1 MARVCPCWRAYDL
14 RQQHHG
20 CLSTSLN
27 LYPSD
32 PEGRKAKR
40 SAGGAAGQ
48 VRAGDQSQDRQG
60 AGPRSTGEAA
70 RPRRRGARM
79 KRREF
84 ITLLGGGAAAWP
96 LAARAQQ
103 PATPVIG
110 FLDGQSF
117 DLHLMTAFRQAL
129 KDAGYIEGRNVA
141 IYFRSAD
148 GQTDRLVTLAG
159 DIVGRRI
166 AVIVTAGGGA
176 SALAAYAATTT
187 VPIVFVTGV
196 DPVSSGL
203 VMSLNRPGGNA
214 TGVYIFQQ
222 VLEGKRLGL
231 LRELVPSAA
240 SMAVLLNPT
249 NANFQT
255 QLRGVQDAARDL
267 GQQVSILS
275 ANTEREIDVAFA
287 TTAQSGARALLVGSD
302 PFFGSERDQVIAL
315 AARHAIPAIYEGRE
329 FATAGG
335 LASYGTSLAD
345 AYRQAG
351 TYAGRILKGE
361 KPADL
366 PIVQPTKFEF
376 VINLKTAKALGL
388 DVSPG
393 LAASADEI
401 IE

>member
-1 MARVCPCWRAYDL
+1 MQFD
-14 RQQHHG
+14 
-20 CLSTSLN
+20 
-27 LYPSD
+27 
-32 PEGRKAKR
+32 
-40 SAGGAAGQ
+40 Q
-48 VRAGDQSQDRQG
+48 V
-60 AGPRSTGEAA
+60 
-70 RPRRRGARM
+70 

-84 ITLLGGGAAAWP
+84 IALLGGATAWP

-103 PATPVIG
+103 AMPVIG

-129 KDAGYIEGRNVA
+129 KDAGYIEGRNVT

-159 DIVGRRI
+159 DIIGRRV
-166 AVIVTAGGGA
+166 AVIVTTGGGA
-176 SALAAYAATTT
+176 AALAAYAATTT
-187 VPIVFVTGV
+187 ISIVFVNGV

-240 SMAVLLNPT
+240 SIAVLLNPT

-287 TTAQSGARALLVGSD
+287 TVAQSGARALLVGSD
-302 PFFGSERDQVIAL
+302 PFFSSERDQVIAL

-345 AYRQAG
+345 AYRQAAL
-351 TYAGRILKGE
+351 YAGRILKGE

-376 VINLKTAKALGL
+376 VINMKTAKTLGL

-401 IE
+401 VE

>member
-1 MARVCPCWRAYDL
+1 MR
-14 RQQHHG
+14 
-20 CLSTSLN
+20 
-27 LYPSD
+27 
-32 PEGRKAKR
+32 
-40 SAGGAAGQ
+40 
-48 VRAGDQSQDRQG
+48 
-60 AGPRSTGEAA
+60 
-70 RPRRRGARM
+70 
-79 KRREF
+79 RREF
-84 ITLLGGGAAAWP
+84 ITLIGGAAAAWP
-96 LAARAQQ
+96 LVARAQQ
-103 PATPVIG
+103 PAMPVIG

-129 KDAGYIEGRNVA
+129 KDAGYVEGRNVA

-159 DIVGRRI
+159 DIVGRRV

-176 SALAAYAATTT
+176 AALAAYAATTT
-187 VPIVFVTGV
+187 IPIVFVSGV
-196 DPVSSGL
+196 DPVTSGL
-203 VMSLNRPGGNA
+203 AMNLNRPGSNA

-231 LRELVPSAA
+231 LHGLVPVAA
-240 SMAVLLNPT
+240 LIAVLLNPT

-275 ANTEREIDVAFA
+275 ASNEREIDAAFA
-287 TTAQSGARALLVGSD
+287 TVTRSGAV
-302 PFFGSERDQVIAL
+302 VAL
-315 AARHAIPAIYEGRE
+315 AARHDIPAIYEGRE
-329 FATAGG
+329 FAAVGG

-351 TYAGRILKGE
+351 IYAGRILRGE

-388 DVSPG
+388 DVPPG
-393 LAASADEI
+393 LSSSADEI

>member
-1 MARVCPCWRAYDL
+1 MTFDQLHR
-14 RQQHHG
+14 
-20 CLSTSLN
+20 
-27 LYPSD
+27 
-32 PEGRKAKR
+32 R
-40 SAGGAAGQ
+40 S
-48 VRAGDQSQDRQG
+48 
-60 AGPRSTGEAA
+60 
-70 RPRRRGARM
+70 
-79 KRREF
+79 F
-84 ITLLGGGAAAWP
+84 ITLLGGAAAWP

-103 PATPVIG
+103 AMPVIG

-159 DIVGRRI
+159 DIIGRRV
-166 AVIVTAGGGA
+166 AVIVTTGGGA
-176 SALAAYAATTT
+176 AALAAYAATTT
-187 VPIVFVTGV
+187 IPIVFVNGV

-240 SMAVLLNPT
+240 SIAVLLNPT

-287 TTAQSGARALLVGSD
+287 TVAQSGARALLVGSD
-302 PFFGSERDQVIAL
+302 PFFSSERDQVIAL
-315 AARHAIPAIYEGRE
+315 AARYAIPAIYEGRE

-345 AYRQAG
+345 AYRQAAL
-351 TYAGRILKGE
+351 YAGRILKGE

-376 VINLKTAKALGL
+376 VINMKTAKTLGL

-401 IE
+401 VE

>member
-1 MARVCPCWRAYDL
+1 M
-14 RQQHHG
+14 
-20 CLSTSLN
+20 
-27 LYPSD
+27 
-32 PEGRKAKR
+32 
-40 SAGGAAGQ
+40 
-48 VRAGDQSQDRQG
+48 
-60 AGPRSTGEAA
+60 
-70 RPRRRGARM
+70 RRRD
-79 KRREF
+79 F
-84 ITLLGGGAAAWP
+84 IKVIAGSAAAWP

-103 PATPVIG
+103 QPMPVIG

-159 DIVGRRI
+159 DIIGRRV
-166 AVIVTAGGGA
+166 AVIITTGGGA
-176 SALAAYAATTT
+176 AALAAYAATTT
-187 VPIVFVTGV
+187 IPIVFVNGV

-240 SMAVLLNPT
+240 SIAVLLNPT

-287 TTAQSGARALLVGSD
+287 TVAQSGARALLVGSD
-302 PFFGSERDQVIAL
+302 PFFSSERDQVIAL

-345 AYRQAG
+345 AYRQAAL
-351 TYAGRILKGE
+351 YAGRILKGE

-376 VINLKTAKALGL
+376 VINLKTAKTLGL

-401 IE
+401 VE

>member
-1 MARVCPCWRAYDL
+1 MQFD
-14 RQQHHG
+14 
-20 CLSTSLN
+20 
-27 LYPSD
+27 
-32 PEGRKAKR
+32 
-40 SAGGAAGQ
+40 Q
-48 VRAGDQSQDRQG
+48 V
-60 AGPRSTGEAA
+60 
-70 RPRRRGARM
+70 

-84 ITLLGGGAAAWP
+84 IALLGGATAWP

-103 PATPVIG
+103 AMPVIG

-129 KDAGYIEGRNVA
+129 KDAGYIEGRNVT

-159 DIVGRRI
+159 DIIGRRV
-166 AVIVTAGGGA
+166 AVIVTTGGGA
-176 SALAAYAATTT
+176 AALAAYAATTT
-187 VPIVFVTGV
+187 IPIVFVNGV

-240 SMAVLLNPT
+240 SIAVLLNPT

-287 TTAQSGARALLVGSD
+287 TVAQSGARALLVGSD
-302 PFFGSERDQVIAL
+302 PFFSSERDQVIAL

-345 AYRQAG
+345 AYRQAAL
-351 TYAGRILKGE
+351 YAGRILKGE

-376 VINLKTAKALGL
+376 VINLKTAKTLGL

-401 IE
+401 VE

>member
-1 MARVCPCWRAYDL
+1 M
-14 RQQHHG
+14 
-20 CLSTSLN
+20 
-27 LYPSD
+27 
-32 PEGRKAKR
+32 
-40 SAGGAAGQ
+40 
-48 VRAGDQSQDRQG
+48 
-60 AGPRSTGEAA
+60 
-70 RPRRRGARM
+70 RRRQ
-79 KRREF
+79 F
-84 ITLLGGGAAAWP
+84 ITLLGSAAAAAWP
-96 LAARAQQ
+96 HATHAQQ
-103 PATPVIG
+103 PAIPVIG

-159 DIVGRRI
+159 DIVGRRV

-176 SALAAYAATTT
+176 AALAAYAATTT
-187 VPIVFVTGV
+187 IPIVFVTGV
-196 DPVSSGL
+196 DPVTSGL
-203 VMSLNRPGGNA
+203 VMSLNRPGSNA

-222 VLEGKRLGL
+222 VLEGKRLEL
-231 LRELVPSAA
+231 LHGLVPAA
-240 SMAVLLNPT
+240 GLIAVLLNPT

-255 QLRGVQDAARDL
+255 QLRGVQDAARAL

-275 ANTEREIDVAFA
+275 ASTERDIDVAFA
-287 TTAQSGARALLVGSD
+287 TVTKSGARALLVGSD
-302 PFFGSERDQVIAL
+302 PFFNSERDQVVAL
-315 AARHAIPAIYEGRE
+315 AARYAIPVIFEGRE

-351 TYAGRILKGE
+351 IYAGRILRGE

-366 PIVQPTKFEF
+366 PIVQPTKFEL

-388 DVSPG
+388 GVPPG
-393 LAASADEI
+393 LSSSADEI

>member
-1 MARVCPCWRAYDL
+1 M
-14 RQQHHG
+14 
-20 CLSTSLN
+20 
-27 LYPSD
+27 
-32 PEGRKAKR
+32 
-40 SAGGAAGQ
+40 
-48 VRAGDQSQDRQG
+48 
-60 AGPRSTGEAA
+60 
-70 RPRRRGARM
+70 RRRA
-79 KRREF
+79 F
-84 ITLLGGGAAAWP
+84 ISLLGSAAVAWP
-96 LAARAQQ
+96 LAGRAQQ
-103 PATPVIG
+103 QAMPVIG

-159 DIVGRRI
+159 DIIGRRV
-166 AVIVTAGGGA
+166 AVIVTTGGGA
-176 SALAAYAATTT
+176 AALAAYAATTT
-187 VPIVFVTGV
+187 IPIVFVNGV

-203 VMSLNRPGGNA
+203 VVSLNRPGGNA

-240 SMAVLLNPT
+240 SIAVLLNPT

-287 TTAQSGARALLVGSD
+287 TVAQSGARALLVGSD
-302 PFFGSERDQVIAL
+302 PFFSSERDQVIAL
-315 AARHAIPAIYEGRE
+315 AARYAIPAIYEGRE

-345 AYRQAG
+345 AYRQAAL
-351 TYAGRILKGE
+351 YAGRILKGE

-376 VINLKTAKALGL
+376 VINMKTAKTLGL

-401 IE
+401 VE

>member
-1 MARVCPCWRAYDL
+1 M
-14 RQQHHG
+14 QF
-20 CLSTSLN
+20 
-27 LYPSD
+27 
-32 PEGRKAKR
+32 
-40 SAGGAAGQ
+40 
-48 VRAGDQSQDRQG
+48 DRL
-60 AGPRSTGEAA
+60 
-70 RPRRRGARM
+70 

-84 ITLLGGGAAAWP
+84 IMLLGG
-96 LAARAQQ
+96 AARAQQ
-103 PATPVIG
+103 PVMPVIG

-129 KDAGYIEGRNVA
+129 KDAGYVDGRSVA

-159 DIVGRRI
+159 DIVGRRV

-287 TTAQSGARALLVGSD
+287 TAAQSGARALRVGSD

-315 AARHAIPAIYEGRE
+315 AARHAVPAIYEGRE

-345 AYRQAG
+345 AYRQAAL
-351 TYAGRILKGE
+351 YAGRILRGE

>member
-1 MARVCPCWRAYDL
+1 ML
-14 RQQHHG
+14 
-20 CLSTSLN
+20 LSRHT
-27 LYPSD
+27 
-32 PEGRKAKR
+32 
-40 SAGGAAGQ
+40 
-48 VRAGDQSQDRQG
+48 
-60 AGPRSTGEAA
+60 
-70 RPRRRGARM
+70 RRRA
-79 KRREF
+79 F
-84 ITLLGGGAAAWP
+84 ITLLGGAVAWP

-103 PATPVIG
+103 QAMPVIG

-159 DIVGRRI
+159 DIIGRRV
-166 AVIVTAGGGA
+166 AVIVTTGGGA
-176 SALAAYAATTT
+176 AALAAYAATTT
-187 VPIVFVTGV
+187 IPIVFVNGV

-203 VMSLNRPGGNA
+203 VVSLNRPGGNA

-240 SMAVLLNPT
+240 SIAVLLNPT

-275 ANTEREIDVAFA
+275 ANTERDIDVAFA
-287 TTAQSGARALLVGSD
+287 TVAQSGARALLVGSD
-302 PFFGSERDQVIAL
+302 PFFSSERDQVIAL

-345 AYRQAG
+345 AYRQAAL
-351 TYAGRILKGE
+351 YAGRILKGE

-376 VINLKTAKALGL
+376 VINLKTAKTLGL
-388 DVSPG
+388 DVPPG
-393 LAASADEI
+393 LSASADEI

>member
-1 MARVCPCWRAYDL
+1 MGRAVD
-14 RQQHHG
+14 
-20 CLSTSLN
+20 
-27 LYPSD
+27 
-32 PEGRKAKR
+32 
-40 SAGGAAGQ
+40 
-48 VRAGDQSQDRQG
+48 
-60 AGPRSTGEAA
+60 
-70 RPRRRGARM
+70 M

-84 ITLLGGGAAAWP
+84 ITLLGGAAAAWP
-96 LAARAQQ
+96 LAGRAQQ
-103 PATPVIG
+103 QAMPVIG

-129 KDAGYIEGRNVA
+129 KDAGYIEGRNIA

-148 GQTDRLVTLAG
+148 GQTNRLVTLAG
-159 DIVGRRI
+159 DIIGRRV
-166 AVIVTAGGGA
+166 AVIITTGGGA
-176 SALAAYAATTT
+176 AALAAHAATTT
-187 VPIVFVTGV
+187 IPIVFVNGV

-240 SMAVLLNPT
+240 SIAVLLNPT

-287 TTAQSGARALLVGSD
+287 TVAQSGARALLVGSD
-302 PFFGSERDQVIAL
+302 PFFSSERDQVIAV

-345 AYRQAG
+345 AYRQAAL
-351 TYAGRILKGE
+351 YAGRILKGE

-366 PIVQPTKFEF
+366 PVVQPTKFEF
-376 VINLKTAKALGL
+376 VINLKTAKTLGL

-401 IE
+401 VE

>member
-1 MARVCPCWRAYDL
+1 VLD
-14 RQQHHG
+14 
-20 CLSTSLN
+20 
-27 LYPSD
+27 
-32 PEGRKAKR
+32 
-40 SAGGAAGQ
+40 
-48 VRAGDQSQDRQG
+48 V
-60 AGPRSTGEAA
+60 
-70 RPRRRGARM
+70 RRRD
-79 KRREF
+79 F
-84 ITLLGGGAAAWP
+84 ITLISGAAVWP

-103 PATPVIG
+103 PAVPVIG

-129 KDAGYIEGRNVA
+129 KDAGYVEGRNVT

-159 DIVGRRI
+159 DIVGRRV
-166 AVIVTAGGGA
+166 AVIVTTGGGA
-176 SALAAYAATTT
+176 AALAAYAATTT
-187 VPIVFVTGV
+187 IPIVFVNGV
-196 DPVSSGL
+196 DPVTSGL
-203 VMSLNRPGGNA
+203 VTSLNRPGSNA

-231 LRELVPSAA
+231 LHELVPAA
-240 SMAVLLNPT
+240 TLIAVLLNPT

-255 QLRGVQDAARDL
+255 QLRGVQDAARAL

-275 ANTEREIDVAFA
+275 ASTERDIDVAFA
-287 TTAQSGARALLVGSD
+287 TVTESRAGALLVGSD
-302 PFFGSERDQVIAL
+302 PFFNSERDQVIAL

-351 TYAGRILKGE
+351 IYTGRILRGD

-366 PIVQPTKFEF
+366 PVAQPAKFEF

-388 DVSPG
+388 DVPSG
-393 LAASADEI
+393 VSASADEI